1 MMRGAWTVAWKDFR
15 VLVASP
21 MFLMVAGLCAC
32 IWSYNFL
39 PQIFQF
45 ERYAARAFQSG
56 GGLNIHQTLFASHLA
71 RVNIILIFA
80 IPALTMRLLAEE
92 KKLRTYD
99 LLLTVPITAAEISL
113 GKFLA
118 AFGAGLALI
127 SISFLYPLITLAFAD
142 FSLGPLMTSYL
153 GMALIMGIY
162 VAVGLFASSVTESV
176 VLAVVMA
183 LILNLALWFLG
194 QAAEMTDQPEMVKVL
209 EHISVPQ
216 QFVNFMKGTLKVSS
230 LLFFASAAA
239 FFVFLTER
247 VVESSRW
254 R

>member
-1 MMRGAWTVAWKDFR
+1 MIRGTLTVAWKDFR

-32 IWSYNFL
+32 IWSYNYL

-45 ERYAARAFQSG
+45 EKVAQRAFQS
-56 GGLNIHQTLFASHLA
+56 GGLNIHQTLFASHIA
-71 RVNIILIFA
+71 RANIILIFA

-99 LLLTVPITAAEISL
+99 LLLTVPITAAQIAV

-118 AFGAGLALI
+118 AFGAGLVLLTI
-127 SISFLYPLITLAFAD
+127 SALYPVGTAFIAH
-142 FSLGPLMTSYL
+142 FSLGPLFTAYL
-153 GMALIMGIY
+153 GMALVTGIY

-176 VLAVVMA
+176 VLAVIMA
-183 LILNLALWFLG
+183 LIINLSLWFLG
-194 QAAEMTDQPEMVKVL
+194 QAAEMSDQPTLTAIM

-216 QFVNFMKGTLKVSS
+216 QFVSFLKGTVKVSS
-230 LLFFASAAA
+230 TVFFLSTLA
-239 FFVFLTER
+239 FFVFLSER

>member
-1 MMRGAWTVAWKDFR
+1 MITGVLPVAWKDFR
-15 VLVASP
+15 VLVTSP
-21 MFLMVAGLCAC
+21 MFLMITGLCAM
-32 IWSYNFL
+32 IWSYNYL

-45 ERYAARAFQSG
+45 ERISGRAFQAG
-56 GGLNIHQTLFASHLA
+56 GVNIHQTLFASHIA
-71 RVNIILIFA
+71 RVNLILIFA

-99 LLLTVPITAAEISL
+99 LLLTVPITASGIAV

-118 AFGAGLALI
+118 AFGAGMTLLGI
-127 SISFLYPLITLAFAD
+127 SILYPIGTALFAD
-142 FSLGPLMTSYL
+142 FSLGPLFASYV
-153 GMALIMGIY
+153 GMAMVTGVY
-162 VAVGLFASSVTESV
+162 VAVGLFSSSVTESV
-176 VLAVVMA
+176 VLSVVLA

-194 QAAEMTDQPEMVKVL
+194 QVAEVSDQPLLTTVL
-209 EHISVPQ
+209 EHLSVPQ
-216 QFVNFMKGTLKVSS
+216 QFVSFLKGSLKLSAVV
-230 LLFFASAAA
+230 FFTTMMA

>member
-1 MMRGAWTVAWKDFR
+1 MIRGVLTVAWKDFR

-45 ERYAARAFQSG
+45 ERISARAFQQG
-56 GGLNIHQTLFASHLA
+56 GINIHQTLFASHIA
-71 RVNIILIFA
+71 RANIILIFA

-99 LLLTVPITAAEISL
+99 LLLTVPITAAQIAV

-118 AFGAGLALI
+118 AFGAGLVLLSLSA
-127 SISFLYPLITLAFAD
+127 LYPLGTAIFTDFAM
-142 FSLGPLMTSYL
+142 GPLFSSYI
-153 GMALIMGIY
+153 GMAMVTGIY

-183 LILNLALWFLG
+183 LILNLGLWFLG
-194 QAAEMTDQPEMVKVL
+194 QAAEMSDQPLLTTVM

-216 QFVNFMKGTLKVSS
+216 QFVSFLKGSLKLSS
-230 LLFFASAAA
+230 VIFFASTMA

>member
-1 MMRGAWTVAWKDFR
+1 MIRGTLTVAWKDFR

-21 MFLMVAGLCAC
+21 MFLMIAGLCAC
-32 IWSYNFL
+32 IWSYNYL

-45 ERYAARAFQSG
+45 EKVAQRAFQQ
-56 GGLNIHQTLFASHLA
+56 GGLNIHQTLFASHIA
-71 RVNIILIFA
+71 RANIILIFA

-92 KKLRTYD
+92 KKMRTYD
-99 LLLTVPITAAEISL
+99 LLLTVPITAAQIAV

-118 AFGAGLALI
+118 GFGAGLVLLTI
-127 SISFLYPLITLAFAD
+127 SAIYPLATAVIAD
-142 FSLGPLMTSYL
+142 FSMGPLFTSYM
-153 GMALIMGIY
+153 GMALVTAIY

-183 LILNLALWFLG
+183 LILNLSLWFLG
-194 QAAEMTDQPEMVKVL
+194 QAAEMSDQPTLTAIM
-209 EHISVPQ
+209 EHVSVPQ
-216 QFVNFMKGTLKVSS
+216 QFVSFLKGTLRVSAIT
-230 LLFFASAAA
+230 FFLSTLA
-239 FFVFLTER
+239 FFVFLSER

>member
-1 MMRGAWTVAWKDFR
+1 MISGVLTVAWKDFR
-15 VLVASP
+15 VLVTSP
-21 MFLMVAGLCAC
+21 MFLMVAGLCAT
-32 IWSYNFL
+32 IWSYNYL

-45 ERYAARAFQSG
+45 ERISGRAFQTG
-56 GGLNIHQTLFASHLA
+56 GINIHQTLFASHIA
-71 RVNIILIFA
+71 RANIILIFA

-99 LLLTVPITAAEISL
+99 LLLTVPITAAQIAV
-113 GKFLA
+113 GKFIA
-118 AFGAGLALI
+118 AFGTGMVLLGI
-127 SISFLYPLITLAFAD
+127 SALYPMGTAFFAD
-142 FSLGPLMTSYL
+142 FSVGPLVSSYV
-153 GMALIMGIY
+153 GMAMVTGVY

-176 VLAVVMA
+176 VLSVVLA

-194 QAAEMTDQPEMVKVL
+194 QVVEISDQPVLTAVL

-216 QFVNFMKGTLKVSS
+216 QFVSFLKGSLKLSAVT
-230 LLFFASAAA
+230 FFTATMA

>member
-1 MMRGAWTVAWKDFR
+1 MIRGVWTVAWKDFR
-15 VLVASP
+15 VLVTSP

-32 IWSYNFL
+32 IWSYNYL

-45 ERYAARAFQSG
+45 ERISARAFQT
-56 GGLNIHQTLFASHLA
+56 GGLNIHQTLFASHIA
-71 RVNIILIFA
+71 RANIILIFA

-99 LLLTVPITAAEISL
+99 LLLTVPISAAQIAA

-118 AFGAGLALI
+118 ACGAGLVLLGISAIYPLGTALFTDFSMGPLI
-127 SISFLYPLITLAFAD
+127 S
-142 FSLGPLMTSYL
+142 SYI
-153 GMALIMGIY
+153 GMAMVTGIY
-162 VAVGLFASSVTESV
+162 VGVGLFASSVTESV
-176 VLAVVMA
+176 VLSVVLA
-183 LILNLALWFLG
+183 LILNLSLWFLG
-194 QAAEMTDQPEMVKVL
+194 QAAEMSDQPTLTAIL
-209 EHISVPQ
+209 EHVSVPQ
-216 QFVNFMKGTLKVSS
+216 QFVSFLKGSLKLSS
-230 LLFFASAAA
+230 VVFFASTMA